1 MGCTGCLGL
10 RERFVKHM
18 KTLIAISL
26 FVLLSFQAFAQE
38 VTSETTT
45 ENNGFSAVC
54 PDANIFTNV
63 FDQIC
68 WDCFLDSISLMGAN
82 VGDEPDGAASK
93 LPVCACTDALGVPEF
108 GYPLAFWRPARVA
121 EVQSVPWCSPGL
133 GGIKLQETMTG
144 LGGQSRSSIA
154 QNGTVQSMFFHY
166 HYFSYPIM
174 EMLGMLAFPSC
185 TDGYVDM
192 DLLYISEIDPLWNN
206 DLLSLILNPEA
217 IIFANP
223 IATAWC
229 IQDCLTTTADA
240 QLEGAFGCAG
250 CDGNLYPLTG
260 NVSRQP
266 DKVAASSLITQRVL
280 AGLHRKGLA
289 KKTIGDGAMCKPS
302 YFPTI
307 PRSQY
312 KFSMIYPVPQAAS
325 NLSSSTVSKTEQGA
339 NSSAEFRDNLAG
351 GDANVDAFT
360 QCCQPMGMSTS
371 RWCTPFGGRERAGK
385 DAYLYMIWNW
395 RDCCV
400 RGAGSSGE

>member
-1 MGCTGCLGL
+1 MRTFLA
-10 RERFVKHM
+10 
-18 KTLIAISL
+18 LIFLAL
-26 FVLLSFQAFAQE
+26 FSVSVNADTTT
-38 VTSETTT
+38 TSEPDT
-45 ENNGFSAVC
+45 GFSAVC
-54 PDANIFTNV
+54 PNANIFTNV

-68 WDCFLDSISLMGAN
+68 WDCFLDSISLMGVN

-93 LPVCACTDALGVPEF
+93 LPVCACTDALGVPEI
-108 GYPLAFWRPARVA
+108 GYPLAFWRPSRVV
-121 EVQSVPWCSPGL
+121 EVQSVPWCSPAL

-144 LGGQSRSSIA
+144 LGTQRLGNSDSSGSVA
-154 QNGTVQSMFFHY
+154 NLFYHH

-192 DLLYISEIDPLWNN
+192 DLLYISEVDPLWNN

-223 IATAWC
+223 IAKAWC
-229 IQDCLTTTADA
+229 IQDCLTTTANNQSEDSY
-240 QLEGAFGCAG
+240 GCAG

-260 NVSRQP
+260 NVIRQGN
-266 DKVAASSLITQRVL
+266 KVAASSLVAQRVL

-289 KKTIGDGAMCKPS
+289 KKTIGNTAMCKPE

-312 KFSMIYPVPQAAS
+312 KFSMMYPVPQAAS
-325 NLSSSTVSKTEQGA
+325 NLASAGATSAQEDASTGP
-339 NSSAEFRDNLAG
+339 EFNEKLAG
-351 GDANVDAFT
+351 GESGVDAFN
-360 QCCQPMGMSTS
+360 QCCHPMGMSTA
-371 RWCTPFGGRERAGK
+371 RWCTPYGGRERAGK
-385 DAYLYMIWNW
+385 DAYLYMIWNY

-400 RGAGSSGE
+400 RGSGSSGE

>member
-1 MGCTGCLGL
+1 MRKLVFLIGLAIFSLTAMAQQEFAETG
-10 RERFVKHM
+10 E
-18 KTLIAISL
+18 
-26 FVLLSFQAFAQE
+26 
-38 VTSETTT
+38 SEDS
-45 ENNGFSAVC
+45 GFSAVC

-68 WDCFLDSISLMGAN
+68 WDCFLDGISLMGASTA
-82 VGDEPDGAASK
+82 DEPDGAAAK
-93 LPVCACTDALGVPEF
+93 GPVCSCTDALGVPEV
-108 GYPLAFWRPARVA
+108 GYPLAFWRPAKVI
-121 EVQSVPWCSPGL
+121 EVVSVPWCSPAL

-144 LGGQSRSSIA
+144 LGTQTHSSLSTTGNVKKSFY
-154 QNGTVQSMFFHY
+154 QY

-185 TDGYVDM
+185 TDGYIDM

-206 DLLSLILNPEA
+206 DLLSLVLNPEA

-223 IATAWC
+223 VAKLWC
-229 IQDCLTTTADA
+229 MQDCLSTTAD
-240 QLEGAFGCAG
+240 QQTEDSYGCAG

-260 NVSRQP
+260 NVIRQP

-289 KKTIGDGAMCKPS
+289 RKTIGDTAMCKPE

-312 KFSMIYPVPQAAS
+312 KFSMMFPVPQAAS
-325 NLSSSTVSKTEQGA
+325 NLASSTVSR
-339 NSSAEFRDNLAG
+339 AERDSNDASEFADNLAG
-351 GDANVDAFT
+351 GNADGPDAFN
-360 QCCQPMGMSTS
+360 QCCHPMGMSTS
-371 RWCTPFGGRERAGK
+371 RWCTPYGGRERAGL
-385 DAYLYMIWNW
+385 DAYLYLIWNY

>member
-1 MGCTGCLGL
+1 MIRTLLFFLVLVMSSQVFSQAEFENTG
-10 RERFVKHM
+10 E
-18 KTLIAISL
+18 SDE
-26 FVLLSFQAFAQE
+26 S
-38 VTSETTT
+38 S
-45 ENNGFSAVC
+45 FSAVC

-68 WDCFLDSISLMGAN
+68 WDCFLDSISLMGVN
-82 VGDEPDGAASK
+82 VGDEPDGASSK
-93 LPVCACTDALGVPEF
+93 LPVCSCTDAVGVPEL
-108 GYPLAFWRPARVA
+108 GYPMAFWRPTKVT
-121 EVQSVPWCSPGL
+121 EVSTKPWCSPAL
-133 GGIKLQETMTG
+133 GGINLQDTMTG
-144 LGGQSRSSIA
+144 LGVENHGSLSA
-154 QNGTVQSMFFHY
+154 TGTVRKSFYHY

-206 DLLSLILNPEA
+206 DLLSLVLNPEA

-223 IATAWC
+223 VAKLWC
-229 IQDCLTTTADA
+229 MQDCLTTTAN
-240 QLEGAFGCAG
+240 QQSEKNYGCAG
-250 CDGNLYPLTG
+250 CDGDLYPMTG
-260 NVSRQP
+260 NVLRQP

-289 KKTIGDGAMCKPS
+289 RKTIGSEAMCKPG
-302 YFPTI
+302 YYPTI

-312 KFSMIYPVPQAAS
+312 KFSMMYPVPQAAS
-325 NLSSSTVSKTEQGA
+325 NLASATTTRASE
-339 NSSAEFRDNLAG
+339 NSSNATEFREKLAG
-351 GDANVDAFT
+351 GDIDSDAFN
-360 QCCQPMGMSTS
+360 QCCHPMGMSTS
-371 RWCTPFGGRERAGK
+371 RWCTPYGGRERPGK

>member
-1 MGCTGCLGL
+1 MGKFIFGIT
-10 RERFVKHM
+10 M
-18 KTLIAISL
+18 L
-26 FVLLSFQAFAQE
+26 FASIQLFAQVE
-38 VTSETTT
+38 F
-45 ENNGFSAVC
+45 ENTGENQDSTFSAVC
-54 PDANIFTNV
+54 PNANIFTNV

-68 WDCFLDSISLMGAN
+68 WDCFLDSISLMGVN
-82 VGDEPDGAASK
+82 VGDEPDGAANK
-93 LPVCACTDALGVPEF
+93 LPVCACTDALGVPEI
-108 GYPLAFWRPARVA
+108 GYPLAFWRPAKVN
-121 EVQSVPWCSPGL
+121 EVVTKPWCSPAL

-144 LGGQSRSSIA
+144 LGTETHASPKSSG
-154 QNGTVQSMFFHY
+154 NVQRAFYHH

-185 TDGYVDM
+185 TDGYIDM

-223 IATAWC
+223 VAKLWC
-229 IQDCLTTTADA
+229 MQDCLTTTANA
-240 QLEGAFGCAG
+240 QSELNYGCAG
-250 CDGNLYPLTG
+250 CDGDLYPMTG
-260 NVSRQP
+260 NVSRQT

-289 KKTIGDGAMCKPS
+289 RRTIGSTAMCKPE

-312 KFSMIYPVPQAAS
+312 KFSMMYPVPQAAS
-325 NLSSSTVSKTEQGA
+325 NLASSTTSRASDE
-339 NSSAEFRDNLAG
+339 SSTAEGFREKLAG
-351 GDANVDAFT
+351 GDVVSDAFN
-360 QCCQPMGMSTS
+360 QCCHPMGMSTS
-371 RWCTPFGGRERAGK
+371 RWCTPYGGRERAGK
-385 DAYLYMIWNW
+385 DAYLYMIWNY